1 MILLEGPEVAG
12 IDGDAARPKVD
23 APLMDITED
32 VFLVENLYRVL
43 VLRRASVHTLILQSA
58 ERFTVVRLLAFR
70 RFWSTSGSD
79 RTKQRRRIVVDP
91 AIRRQGQSGMVVFV
105 TCMHGNADS
114 DMKGLEKAI
123 QDDEE
128 ALTSTANNANC
139 ATPIDPNGDVVLR
152 CLGRSTAICNGFRIS
167 THVLRLASPMFFRMF
182 STSFSEGQRL
192 LVEDCPV
199 VELGDDDPELM
210 GLILR
215 ILHYQGSPAD
225 YETEAEALARLSIH
239 CDKTKDDSAQA
250 LRFQILA
257 AYIFGNSLGFRNKS
271 RTATV
276 QLTPS
281 SVAVWEEEKLFAILP
296 SSVTVSMTKRIQRVL
311 DELETVVQ
319 NMELALRQDT
329 KVYDTSQL
337 LCIVCGRS
345 LPNGAKKCHSCHNTD
360 LQGRLCTHGTR
371 VAEYFDIL
379 RKTELWLTV
388 TSFTECSVSDVSSRV
403 ARARKGAKHI
413 CEANNFCPL
422 LTTFDLMITKA
433 SEAQD

>member
-91 AIRRQGQSGMVVFV
+91 AIRRQGQSGM
-105 TCMHGNADS
+105 
-114 DMKGLEKAI
+114 GLEKAI

>member
-58 ERFTVVRLLAFR
+58 ERFTVVRPLAFR

-79 RTKQRRRIVVDP
+79 RTKQRRRIMVDP
-91 AIRRQGQSGMVVFV
+91 AIRRQGQSGM
-105 TCMHGNADS
+105 
-114 DMKGLEKAI
+114 GLEKAI

-225 YETEAEALARLSIH
+225 YETEAEALAQLSIH

-271 RTATV
+271 RTATL

-379 RKTELWLTV
+379 HKTELWLTV

-422 LTTFDLMITKA
+422 LTTLDLMITKA

>member
-1 MILLEGPEVAG
+1 
-12 IDGDAARPKVD
+12 
-23 APLMDITED
+23 
-32 VFLVENLYRVL
+32 
-43 VLRRASVHTLILQSA
+43 
-58 ERFTVVRLLAFR
+58 
-70 RFWSTSGSD
+70 
-79 RTKQRRRIVVDP
+79 
-91 AIRRQGQSGMVVFV
+91 
-105 TCMHGNADS
+105 
-114 DMKGLEKAI
+114 MKGLEKAI